1 MIAIDTNIVVHL
13 LVADDPTQTAYA
25 AAGTASEFATFDRA
39 LARHAA
45 ALGVVPAVRLCGG

>member
-45 ALGVVPAVRLCGG
+45 ALGVIPAVRLCGG